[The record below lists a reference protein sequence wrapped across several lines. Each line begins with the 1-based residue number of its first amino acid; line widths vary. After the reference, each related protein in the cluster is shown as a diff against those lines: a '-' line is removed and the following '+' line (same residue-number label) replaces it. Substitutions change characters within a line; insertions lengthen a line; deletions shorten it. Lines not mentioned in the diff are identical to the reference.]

1 MMETSISLIFI
12 FARLF
17 TMKRMLG
24 SHYIFQ
30 LMKVCLLASGPPVS
44 EVIDCIDTVAGFG
57 LFELILLL
65 HPANW
70 YICFHLDWESL
81 LNQRP

>member
-1 MMETSISLIFI
+1 
-12 FARLF
+12 
-17 TMKRMLG
+17 
-24 SHYIFQ
+24 
-30 LMKVCLLASGPPVS
+30 MKVCLLASGPPVS
-44 EVIDCIDTVAGFG
+44 EVHDCIDTVAGFG
-57 LFELILLL
+57 LFELVLLL